1 MHSLIFQC
9 HLSKFKLHPPP
20 RGMEQLSKKGEMSN
34 YLVKP
39 VINGSSVFGK
49 DPVKSNRYLRLKI
62 DYQNMIYFHNFY
74 NLIINLHQLK
84 FLSYTNLVCHSRKL
98 SWNCVRDRPKNKTDR
113 GTWLLRHRNN
123 SRYPEWLWNLGL
135 SCQRN
140 RRSQ

>member
-1 MHSLIFQC
+1 MSPKQIQITSTSPRDGTIVKKGGNVKLSCKTSHQWFFCVWKGPGEIKQVLEIKDW
-9 HLSKFKLHPPP
+9 LSKYDLFSP
-20 RGMEQLSKKGEMSN
+20 
-34 YLVKP
+34 
-39 VINGSSVFGK
+39 
-49 DPVKSNRYLRLKI
+49 
-62 DYQNMIYFHNFY
+62 NFY
-74 NLIINLHQLK
+74 NLIMNLHQLK